1 MRSTIPALLLAV
13 LSAMAIPLLTP
24 PAEGAPVLAVF
35 PPGTDAGEAIR
46 LSAIAGGRVVRPGVY
61 GSLYIV
67 QPDPAAATDFQAQL
81 RAVGAWAL
89 LDPLFAAG
97 CAGPVVR
104 PAG

>member
-13 LSAMAIPLLTP
+13 FSAVAIPLLTP

-35 PPGTDAGEAIR
+35 PPGTDAGLAIR
-46 LSAIAGGRVVRPGVY
+46 LSAMAGGRVVRPAAHGP
-61 GSLYIV
+61 LYIV
-67 QPDPAAATDFQAQL
+67 QPEATAAVGFQARL
-81 RAVGAWAL
+81 RAAGAWAL

-97 CAGPVVR
+97 CAGSVVG